1 MKKLV
6 VLLLV
11 AVALFGCSKKET
23 PTATTTVQAK
33 FILAEFNL
41 TRWWGSNLWFYEW
54 VAVYSDPAPNVT
66 QCSAQMKFGAT
77 SYQLTEYKSQWP
89 GGVGLQDTFHF
100 PYPGIACSLFV
111 NTNVGNSRSG
121 GVSAPGSYTINSPAA
136 GDTLP
141 WGDVAL
147 SWSQAQYATWYDLS
161 LNYSAYN
168 GTNHLGDAD
177 TQLIATGTSVQI
189 PQAFFRKYG
198 SSTYASAYFSVNAHA
213 GAAPGAGAVGNL
225 TGDIKG
231 VFYSTFGDSGSSRSF
246 YMGSP
251 KLALGSATPHPQ
263 ITHERRRQFII
274 RAFGL
279 PVRSGTD

>member
-1 MKKLV
+1 MKKLA

-11 AVALFGCSKKET
+11 AVTLFGCSKKS

-33 FILAEFNL
+33 FIVAELNL
-41 TRWWGSNLWFYEW
+41 YRWWGSTPYFYEW
-54 VAVYSDPAPNVT
+54 VEILSDPAPNVA
-66 QCSAQMKFGAT
+66 QCSAQMKFGTTSFQLT
-77 SYQLTEYKSQWP
+77 SYKYQGP

-121 GVSAPGSYTINSPAA
+121 GVSAPGTYTINSPPDR
-136 GDTLP
+136 DTLA
-141 WGDVAL
+141 WGDMAI

-161 LNYSAYN
+161 LNYYAYN

-177 TQLIATGTSVQI
+177 TQLIATGTSALI

-198 SSTYASAYFSVNAHA
+198 SSTYVEAYFSVNAHT

-231 VFYSTFGDSGSSRSF
+231 VFYSTFGDSGSSRYF

-263 ITHERRRQFII
+263 ISHEKRRQFII

-279 PVRSGTD
+279 PVKAEAD

>member
-1 MKKLV
+1 MKKLA

-11 AVALFGCSKKET
+11 AVTLFGCSKKS

-33 FILAEFNL
+33 FIVAEFNL
-41 TRWWGSNLWFYEW
+41 YRWWGSSPNFYEW
-54 VAVYSDPAPNVT
+54 VEVFSDPAPNLT
-66 QCSAQMKFGAT
+66 QSSAQMKFGAT
-77 SYQLTEYKSQWP
+77 TYQVTRDKSQWP
-89 GGVGLQDTFHF
+89 GGVQLMDTFHF

-121 GVSAPGSYTINSPAA
+121 GVSAPGSYTINSPGAY
-136 GDTLP
+136 DTLP

-147 SWSQAQYATWYDLS
+147 SWSQAQYATWYDLY

-177 TQLIATGTSVQI
+177 TQFIVTGTSVQI

-198 SSTYASAYFSVNAHA
+198 SSTYVDAYFSLNAHA

-231 VFYSTFGDSGSSRSF
+231 VFYSTFEDSGSSRWF

-251 KLALGSATPHPQ
+251 KLALGSVTPHPQ
-263 ITHERRRQFII
+263 ISHEKRRQFII

-279 PVRSGTD
+279 PVKAEAD

>member
-11 AVALFGCSKKET
+11 ASALFGCSKKEN
-23 PTATTTVQAK
+23 PTATTIQAK
-33 FILAEFNL
+33 FILAEL
-41 TRWWGSNLWFYEW
+41 ALYRWGGSNPYQYEW
-54 VAVYSDPAPNVT
+54 VQIFSDPAPNLS
-66 QCSAQMKFGAT
+66 QCSAQMKFGT
-77 SYQLTEYKSQWP
+77 TTFPLTWYKSQMP
-89 GGVGLQDTFHF
+89 GGVQLGDTFHF

-121 GVSAPGSYTINSPAA
+121 GVSAPGSYTINSPAT

-161 LNYSAYN
+161 LSYSAYN
-168 GTNHLGDAD
+168 GTNYLGDAD
-177 TQLIATGTSVQI
+177 TQLVTTGTAVSI
-189 PQAFFRKYG
+189 PQAFFRKFS
-198 SSTYASAYFSVNAHA
+198 SSTYVSASFQLYAHA
-213 GAAPGAGAVGNL
+213 GAVPGAGAVGNL

-231 VFYSTFGDSGSSRSF
+231 FFYSTLQDSISSRWF

-251 KLALGSATPHPQ
+251 KLGPGAATPHPQ
-263 ITHERRRQFII
+263 ISQEKRRQFII

-279 PVRSGTD
+279 PVKAEAD